1 MLKRKRNSVSLNSVS
16 WCAAALLFV
25 VAVGCE
31 QQSEPGAKA
40 KRMQAGQQFSGFLS
54 DYSGL
59 KPNPNLEG
67 EALTYVNPDEMK
79 GLRSYVAII
88 VDPVEVYVATD
99 ADDSLIPQRG
109 REAVA
114 NYFRHALVGALS
126 DAYPVV
132 DSPGPLVLRLRAAVV
147 GVDLGGDVA
156 PMDEA
161 LADAAN
167 PLQRAIVIDKVGVE
181 LELVDSET
189 GERIAAAVDKM
200 NLGAGA
206 EVGAENFS
214 RLERFN
220 EAKEAF
226 DGWAERVRDFLDAE
240 HQLTGEDAERAS
252 QSYRPYGK

>member
-16 WCAAALLFV
+16 RCAAALLFMVV
-25 VAVGCE
+25 VACE
-31 QQSEPGAKA
+31 QRSEPGV
-40 KRMQAGQQFSGFLS
+40 KRMQTGQQFSGFLG
-54 DYSGL
+54 DYTGL
-59 KPNPNLEG
+59 EPNPNLEG

-99 ADDSLIPQRG
+99 ADDSLIPQRA

-114 NYFRHALVGALS
+114 NYFKHALVGALS
-126 DAYPVV
+126 DLYPVV

-156 PMDEA
+156 PMDKA
-161 LADAAN
+161 LADASN
-167 PLQRAIVIDKVGVE
+167 PLQRAIVIDEVGVE

-252 QSYRPYGK
+252 QSYRPYGQ

>member
-16 WCAAALLFV
+16 WCAAVLLFV
-25 VAVGCE
+25 VAVACE
-31 QQSEPGAKA
+31 QQSEPGA

-99 ADDSLIPQRG
+99 ADDSLIPQRA

-114 NYFRHALVGALS
+114 NYFRHALGGALS
-126 DAYPVV
+126 DVYPVI
-132 DSPGPLVLRLRAAVV
+132 DSPGPLVLRLRTAVV

-156 PMDEA
+156 PMGKA
-161 LADAAN
+161 LADASN

-181 LELVDSET
+181 MELVDSET

-214 RLERFN
+214 RLERFS
-220 EAKEAF
+220 EAMEAF
-226 DGWAERVRDFLDAE
+226 DGWAERVRDFLDSE
-240 HQLTGEDAERAS
+240 HQLTGEDAERAR
-252 QSYRPYGK
+252 QSYRPYGQ